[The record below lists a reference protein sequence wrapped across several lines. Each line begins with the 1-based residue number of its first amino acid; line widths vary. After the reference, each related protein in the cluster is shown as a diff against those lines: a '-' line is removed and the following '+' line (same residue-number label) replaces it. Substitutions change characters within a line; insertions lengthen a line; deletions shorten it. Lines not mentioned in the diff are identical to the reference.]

1 MFKSCCFSHL
11 SYLHTTPP
19 QRVFFERDHES
30 PSRREKKTN
39 GCAYHFLA
47 FAQKEV
53 VDRNAFLS
61 VRSEII
67 PKGSSIKNESA
78 TCLFKKSLVRHFL
91 PHMKLQHQS
100 YMIQGVSNFVVVPY
114 WRNDWVQ
121 QIVERILFF
130 NFCINILRFFKVK
143 CTNCG
148 NAKLIKKS
156 LAKRAF
162 NHDFY

>member
-1 MFKSCCFSHL
+1 MSKSCCFSHH

-78 TCLFKKSLVRHFL
+78 TCLFKKVISSTFFATHEALASVIHDLGGF
-91 PHMKLQHQS
+91 KFCS
-100 YMIQGVSNFVVVPY
+100 IGEMIGCS
-114 WRNDWVQ
+114 
-121 QIVERILFF
+121 
-130 NFCINILRFFKVK
+130 K
-143 CTNCG
+143 
-148 NAKLIKKS
+148 
-156 LAKRAF
+156 
-162 NHDFY
+162 

>member
-11 SYLHTTPP
+11 SCLHTTPP

-91 PHMKLQHQS
+91 PHMKLRQFFSIS
-100 YMIQGVSNFVVVPY
+100 YICMWCRNMGKGNLSN
-114 WRNDWVQ
+114 
-121 QIVERILFF
+121 
-130 NFCINILRFFKVK
+130 
-143 CTNCG
+143 
-148 NAKLIKKS
+148 KL
-156 LAKRAF
+156 
-162 NHDFY
+162 